1 MAVFFSS
8 ATKIELKI
16 HNSLENRDLRTM
28 ASTLAEN
35 TSKNDP
41 ELARL
46 AEVWPSL
53 NPAIRRAIVSMA
65 LAAGGKAGR

>member
-1 MAVFFSS
+1 MPSP
-8 ATKIELKI
+8 
-16 HNSLENRDLRTM
+16 RG
-28 ASTLAEN
+28 EN
-35 TSKNDP
+35 TGKTDR
-41 ELARL
+41 EFARL